1 MTSDLDSLFSGDD
14 KGTLRMFAM
23 LRDPNV
29 SQICINRHDR
39 IIYWDQGG
47 QRLVNDLVFP
57 GPTQYVAWL
66 DQLLD
71 LTDSE
76 YQQVAGA
83 RVSVI
88 EASFRPDRTEV
99 HGSVHIATSEVT
111 RGEPALTIRKQPR
124 NFVRLDDMLRSGMMN
139 TEMRMFLQ
147 QAVHGRLNLV
157 ISGGSGAGKTTLA
170 RALSDYVDPVNRVI
184 TVEEIDELHLDEKL
198 PNIVSLIS
206 YRSRDEEGRLV
217 RETTMEELVREALRM
232 RGDRIWVGETRGR
245 EAYALTKACNS
256 GHDGS
261 ITTVH
266 ADNGPQAVRQLVTY
280 VMESGVTEQ
289 VAREQVS
296 RAFHLVVQV
305 GKEKMGR
312 RVIREITEL
321 EPVLEGAQQRSSTIF
336 SYDSSRESFVTVG
349 RPSRR
354 LAEAMAR
361 YGVNF
366 DDYIPRLG

>member
-1 MTSDLDSLFSGDD
+1 MSTDDLTNLFSGED
-14 KGTLRMFAM
+14 KGSMRMFAI

-29 SQICINRHDR
+29 SQVCVNRHDR
-39 IIYWDQGG
+39 IVYWDQGG
-47 QRLVNDLVFP
+47 QRVVNDTVFP

-66 DQLLD
+66 NQLLE

-76 YQQVAGA
+76 YRSVEHA

-88 EASFRPDRTEV
+88 EASFRADRTET
-99 HGSVHIATSEVT
+99 HGSVHIATPEVT

-124 NFVRLDDMLRSGMMN
+124 SFIKLDDMLRQGVMS
-139 TEMRMFLQ
+139 TEMRLFLQ
-147 QAVHGRLNLV
+147 QVVHGRLNVV

-170 RALSDYVDPVNRVI
+170 RALSDYIDPTNRVI
-184 TVEEIDELHLDEKL
+184 TVEEIDELHLDERL
-198 PNIVSLIS
+198 QNVVSLTA

-217 RETTMEELVREALRM
+217 RETTLEELVREALRM

-261 ITTVH
+261 ITTIH

-280 VMESGVTEQ
+280 VMESGVTEA

-305 GKEKMGR
+305 SKEKMGR

-321 EPVLEGAQQRSSTIF
+321 EPVLEGSQQRSTTLF
-336 SYDSSRESFVTVG
+336 SFDPAREAFVTVG

-354 LAEAMAR
+354 LIEAMAR

-366 DDYIPRLG
+366 EDLAMLR

>member
-1 MTSDLDSLFSGDD
+1 MTDDLNHLFSGDD
-14 KGTLRMFAM
+14 KGSIRMFTM

-29 SQICINRHDR
+29 TQICINRHDR
-39 IIYWDQGG
+39 IMYWDQGV
-47 QRLVNDLVFP
+47 QRVVNDQVFQ

-66 DQLLD
+66 DQLLSY
-71 LTDSE
+71 TNSE
-76 YQQVAGA
+76 YHSVVGA

-88 EASFRPDRTEV
+88 EASFKAEVTDV
-99 HGSVHIATSEVT
+99 HGSIHIVTSEVT

-124 NFVRLDDMLRSGMMN
+124 SFVKLDDMLRQGMMN
-139 TEMRMFLQ
+139 NEMRLFLQ
-147 QAVHGRLNLV
+147 QAVHGRLNIIL
-157 ISGGSGAGKTTLA
+157 SGGSGAGKTTLA
-170 RALSDYVDPVNRVI
+170 RAFSDYIDPANRIV

-198 PNIVSLIS
+198 PNVVSLTT
-206 YRSRDEEGRLV
+206 YRNRDDEGRLV
-217 RETTMEELVREALRM
+217 RETSLDDLVREALRM
-232 RGDRIWVGETRGR
+232 RADRIWVGETRGR
-245 EAYALTKACNS
+245 EAYALAKACNS

-296 RAFHLVVQV
+296 RAFHLVIQV
-305 GKEKMGR
+305 TKEKMGR

-321 EPVLEGAQQRSSTIF
+321 EPVLEGTQQRSSTLF
-336 SYDSSRESFVTVG
+336 SYDSTRETFNTVG

-354 LAEAMAR
+354 IIESLAR
-361 YGVNF
+361 YGVNYE
-366 DDYIPRLG
+366 DYVTSRS

>member
-1 MTSDLDSLFSGDD
+1 MSNELDSLFSGDD
-14 KGTLRMFAM
+14 KGSLRMFAM

-29 SQICINRHDR
+29 TQICINRHDR

-47 QRLVNDLVFP
+47 QRMVNDLVFA
-57 GPTQYVAWL
+57 GPAQYVAWL

-71 LTDSE
+71 LTDAE
-76 YQQVAGA
+76 YRKVESA

-88 EASFRPDRTEV
+88 EASFRSDRTEV
-99 HGSVHIATSEVT
+99 HGSVHIATPEIT
-111 RGEPALTIRKQPR
+111 RAEPALTIRKQPR
-124 NFVRLDDMLRSGMMN
+124 SFIRLDDMLRAGMMSA
-139 TEMRMFLQ
+139 EMRLFLQ
-147 QAVHGRLNLV
+147 QAVHGRLNLM

-170 RALSDYVDPVNRVI
+170 RALSDFVDPVNRVI

-198 PNIVSLIS
+198 PNVVSLTS
-206 YRSRDEEGRLV
+206 YRNRDDEGRLI
-217 RETTMEELVREALRM
+217 RETTVEELVREALRM
-232 RGDRIWVGETRGR
+232 RGDRIWVGETRGK
-245 EAYALTKACNS
+245 EAYALVKACNS

-280 VMESGVTEQ
+280 VMESGLTEH

-305 GKEKMGR
+305 TKERMGR

-321 EPVLEGAQQRSSTIF
+321 EPVLEGNQQRSTTLF
-336 SYDSSRESFVTVG
+336 SYDPNREAFLTTG

-361 YGVNF
+361 YGVNLE
-366 DDYIPRLG
+366 DHMPRN

>member
-1 MTSDLDSLFSGDD
+1 MSDDLNNLFSGED
-14 KGTLRMFAM
+14 KGSMRMFAI
-23 LRDPNV
+23 LRDPGV
-29 SQICINRHDR
+29 SQVCINRHDR

-47 QRLVNDLVFP
+47 QRVVNDLVFP
-57 GPTQYVAWL
+57 GPAQYVAWL
-66 DQLLD
+66 NQLLE

-76 YQQVAGA
+76 YAQVDAA

-88 EASFRPDRTEV
+88 EASFRADRTEI
-99 HGSVHIATSEVT
+99 HGSVHILTPEVT

-124 NFVRLDDMLRSGMMN
+124 NFVKLDDMLRQGMMS
-139 TEMRMFLQ
+139 TEMRLFLQ
-147 QAVHGRLNLV
+147 QAVHGRLNIVL
-157 ISGGSGAGKTTLA
+157 SGGSGAGKTTLA
-170 RALSDYVDPVNRVI
+170 RALSDYIDPLNRVI

-198 PNIVSLIS
+198 QNVVSLTS
-206 YRSRDEEGRLV
+206 YRNRDNEGRLV
-217 RETTMEELVREALRM
+217 RETTLEDLVREALRM

-261 ITTVH
+261 ITTIH

-280 VMESGVTEQ
+280 VMESGVTEA

-305 GKEKMGR
+305 TKEKMGR
-312 RVIREITEL
+312 RVVREITEL
-321 EPVLEGAQQRSSTIF
+321 EPVLEGTQQRSTTLF
-336 SYDSSRESFVTVG
+336 AFDPSRETFVTVG

-354 LAEAMAR
+354 LVEAMAR

-366 DDYIPRLG
+366 DDYAPPIR